1 MSNRIYYLS
10 PAYGF
15 DETLAHVGAPE
26 NAEARLREM
35 GECLAGTDG
44 LVGIYIP
51 ESTEDAYQP
60 GNMRGRV
67 VGTVK
72 MLPMPIGK
80 DISDYVYKDWDGS
93 LRWPIG
99 WPCEVVHAP
108 GVDVCPYLRSI
119 VQDLHGPNAFAPFTS
134 QFQHGPIKIMP
145 DVSKAILAYFE

>member
-1 MSNRIYYLS
+1 MADRIFYLS

-15 DETLAHVGAPE
+15 DRNMAHVGAPDI
-26 NAEARLREM
+26 AEVKLREM
-35 GECLAGTDG
+35 GESLAGTDG

-51 ESTEDAYQP
+51 ESTEEAYQP

-72 MLPMPIGK
+72 MLPVPSGK
-80 DISDYVYKDWDGS
+80 GISDYFYRDWDGS

-108 GVDVCPYLRSI
+108 NVDDCPYLRSI
-119 VQDLHGPNAFAPFTS
+119 VNDLHGANAFAPFTS
-134 QFQHGPIKIMP
+134 QFQHGPIKIIP
-145 DVSKAILAYFE
+145 NVSAAILAYFE

>member
-1 MSNRIYYLS
+1 MSSRIFYLS

-15 DETLAHVGAPE
+15 DETIPHVGAPD

-35 GECLAGTDG
+35 GESLAGTEG

-51 ESTEDAYQP
+51 ESTEEAYQP
-60 GNMRGRV
+60 GNKRGRV

-72 MLPMPIGK
+72 LLPMPAGK
-80 DISDYVYKDWDGS
+80 DIFDYIYMDWDGS

-108 GVDVCPYLRSI
+108 EVEACGYLRSI
-119 VQDLHGPNAFAPFTS
+119 VEDIHGPNTFAPFTS

-145 DVSKAILAYFE
+145 NMSKAILAFFE